1 MKILIVDDEELT
13 RTGILSSIDWDSLGI
28 DQVLLADD
36 GLNGLEQARLHRPE
50 IILCDVRMPRMD
62 GIAMLERL
70 EGILPDSVPI
80 FMSGYSD
87 KEYLKAAIRLRAVNY
102 IEKPIDPAEVRE
114 AVLEAQKQYMQK
126 LHSRRGQAL
135 QSLET
140 ASQLALQLTVPY
152 GEANRGITEHLCSEL
167 FPDNISGCCFTTVIV
182 RLDSQAEL
190 SGTQKEAILHSFEGL
205 LARLHLRCL
214 YIEKRGQSLVYFV
227 FGASQPSQAAWQM
240 ICGFLRD
247 TFAACGRYSIAIGE
261 PYAGIS
267 HACQS
272 YASAVILLQSSFF
285 FPSGC
290 VLTPFSANPQDT
302 TNAAA
307 ANAGNHHAAHLPGPQ
322 TSAAHPWNLQSPESD
337 FSGTL
342 QARDEAAC
350 TALLDA
356 VYHYYDRS
364 LTVLPNHVKDLYY
377 RLFLMLDDAARQQQL
392 TLPRTDGSGN
402 AEVIERCF
410 HYRELHTI
418 LADRT
423 QQFFES
429 IRSSVQEHPTIFLI
443 KEYISKNYRN
453 ETLSVKD
460 IGAHVYLSA
469 SYVCTFFKNETGQ
482 TLNQYL
488 TEYRMERAKQ
498 LLADPRYRIA
508 DISSRVGYSDGNYFG
523 KSFKKYTGLSPSEY
537 REKLF

>member
-13 RTGILSSIDWDSLGI
+13 RTGLLSSIDWDSLGI

-36 GLNGLEQARLHRPE
+36 GLNGLRQARLHRPE

-62 GIAMLERL
+62 GIAMLGQL
-70 EGILPDSVPI
+70 ETVLPDSVPI

-102 IEKPIDPAEVRE
+102 IEKPIDPAEVRG
-114 AVLEAQKQYMQK
+114 AVLEAQKQYMQR

-152 GEANRGITEHLCSEL
+152 GESNRERINRLCGEL
-167 FPDNISGCCFTTVIV
+167 FPANISGCFFTAVII
-182 RLDSQAEL
+182 RPDSQAEL
-190 SGTQKEAILHSFEGL
+190 SGTQKESILHSFEAL
-205 LARLHLRCL
+205 LSRIHQRCL
-214 YIEKRGQSLVYFV
+214 YIEKRGQALVYFV
-227 FGASQPSQAAWQM
+227 FGSSRPSQAAWQM
-240 ICGFLRD
+240 ILGFLRD
-247 TFAACGRYSIAIGE
+247 TFSAIGRYHAAIGDTRT
-261 PYAGIS
+261 GIS
-267 HACQS
+267 HACRS

-290 VLTPFSANPQDT
+290 VLTPDGCNPEPMDGLSVT
-302 TNAAA
+302 LP
-307 ANAGNHHAAHLPGPQ
+307 AH
-322 TSAAHPWNLQSPESD
+322 SWNLQAPESD
-337 FSGTL
+337 FADVL
-342 QARDEAAC
+342 QVRDEAAC
-350 TALLDA
+350 SALLQA
-356 VYHYYDRS
+356 IYTQYARS
-364 LTVLPNHVKDLYY
+364 LTLLPNHVKDLYY
-377 RLFLMLDDAARQQQL
+377 RLFLTLDDAVRQQQHSVSWADGDNN
-392 TLPRTDGSGN
+392 TD
-402 AEVIERCF
+402 VIEQCF
-410 HYRELHTI
+410 NYQELHSI
-418 LADRT
+418 LTDRT
-423 QQFFES
+423 RQYFES
-429 IRSSVQEHPTIFLI
+429 IRSSAQEHPTVFLI
-443 KEYISKNYRN
+443 KEYISKNYRD

-469 SYVCTFFKNETGQ
+469 SYVCTLFKNETGQ

-537 REKLF
+537 REKSV